1 MAEYSIYNLPK
12 LIFFLLFWHSIGT
25 VLLLVILSHRFN
37 VQPFRWLRRIAL
49 DVQVG
54 EPYAVVMRHC
64 AGGDLPTV
72 HEELG
77 GTL

>member
-1 MAEYSIYNLPK
+1 M
-12 LIFFLLFWHSIGT
+12 FFLRLKRKNTLLFLT
-25 VLLLVILSHRFN
+25 HRFN
-37 VQPFRWLRRIAL
+37 VQPFRGLRRIAL

-72 HEELG
+72 HEELC

>member
-1 MAEYSIYNLPK
+1 M
-12 LIFFLLFWHSIGT
+12 FFWAFEVKKTLLFLPHI
-25 VLLLVILSHRFN
+25 FN
-37 VQPFRWLRRIAL
+37 VQPFRGLRRIAL

-64 AGGDLPTV
+64 AGGDLSTV